1 MRDQPPHGGHLPAFA
16 RRPVRPT
23 PAIAVPA
30 RLFRRILLREGDD
43 NVVRLAP
50 RTEAAVRDERV
61 VEAEAHE
68 RQQEVQLLV
77 HLRLRVPV

>member
-1 MRDQPPHGGHLPAFA
+1 MSLSNLVPTHPSW
-16 RRPVRPT
+16 PVPDGERER
-23 PAIAVPA
+23 V
-30 RLFRRILLREGDD
+30 LRELDGDL
-43 NVVRLAP
+43 RERELAVEGEP
-50 RTEAAVRDERV
+50 RV